1 MWCVVLCYDTLC
13 YFMLC
18 CVMFRYTVWYYVV
31 LCCIVSC
38 CVALYCVVWW
48 DILLYFVL
56 LYCILLPYSNE
67 SNSIHP
73 FNIDI
78 EEEVISVPPTKSPIP
93 PENQVIVEQ
102 STNNSLTS
110 EYSKRKKLCERKQQ
124 HQSYERRIYNN
135 SRSRSFQLETVYK
148 GTTQENQSYDHGN
161 ASSGRWFSKT
171 SLENSK

>member
-1 MWCVVLCYDTLC
+1 M
-13 YFMLC
+13 
-18 CVMFRYTVWYYVV
+18 
-31 LCCIVSC
+31 
-38 CVALYCVVWW
+38 
-48 DILLYFVL
+48 
-56 LYCILLPYSNE
+56 LPYSNE

-161 ASSGRWFSKT
+161 ASSGR
-171 SLENSK
+171 